1 MVELWSKIMVL
12 LEIVKTLLSRRD
24 ITVTLVCVYGGKFY
38 RIIIPAGADISSL
51 VKGRGS
57 LTFASLAKTFGAT
70 LAK

>member
-1 MVELWSKIMVL
+1 MVL

-51 VKGRGS
+51 VNPCLLKI
-57 LTFASLAKTFGAT
+57 L
-70 LAK
+70 